1 MEIKFCPQCG
11 TARQGAFCGGC
22 GVRFESFSAS
32 ASSDVDRPNVSHH
45 NESVAEETVPALE
58 VQQPSFPIPFGMK
71 YGESF
76 DQSQDCWNCGT
87 ESETTECELCGFSRA

>member
-11 TARQGAFCGGC
+11 TARQGPFCGGC
-22 GVRFESFSAS
+22 GFRFESLGA
-32 ASSDVDRPNVSHH
+32 ALSSDPATPYVPRHSDTV
-45 NESVAEETVPALE
+45 VEETVTTWEA
-58 VQQPSFPIPFGMK
+58 QQPSFPIPFGMK

-87 ESETTECELCGFSRA
+87 ESATAECELCGFSRA

>member
-22 GVRFESFSAS
+22 GVRFEFFSAS